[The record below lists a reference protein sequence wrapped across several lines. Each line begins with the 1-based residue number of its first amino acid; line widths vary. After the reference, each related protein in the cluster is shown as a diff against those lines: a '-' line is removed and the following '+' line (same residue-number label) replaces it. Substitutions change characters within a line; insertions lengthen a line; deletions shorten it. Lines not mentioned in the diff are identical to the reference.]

1 MGKEIARILAMVEK
15 GTLSEDEATEII
27 QVLEAEN
34 PELEESHVENINPVT
49 LSIRDLTKTYK
60 TAGGNVHALDGITFN
75 LYEGEL
81 LAVMGTSGS
90 GKSTLLN
97 IVGAM
102 DQPTSG
108 EVKLNGQYDEA
119 MFKEPAATVY
129 RRNNIGFIFQSFNL
143 LKDLSVE
150 ENIALPLILQNQKDK
165 DVQKRVNEMLTI
177 TGLEKWRTHRPVELS
192 GGQQQRVA
200 IGRALINTP
209 PIVLADELTGNLDFN
224 TSTEI
229 LSTLLEMKEKFNQS
243 IILVTHD
250 PSVATYADR
259 VLFFHDGKIVDEY
272 TCQKVGEDLD
282 EILRKFKRIM
292 RRVA

>member
-1 MGKEIARILAMVEK
+1 MEK
-15 GTLSEDEATEII
+15 NAI
-27 QVLEAEN
+27 
-34 PELEESHVENINPVT
+34 
-49 LSIRDLTKTYK
+49 LSIQNLSKVYETVGDGVK
-60 TAGGNVHALDGITFN
+60 ALDNVSFD

-97 IVGAM
+97 LLGAM
-102 DQPTSG
+102 DNPTAG
-108 EVKLNGQYDEA
+108 EIRLKGIYDKT
-119 MFKEPAATVY
+119 MFEEPQATIY
-129 RRNNIGFIFQSFNL
+129 RRENIGFIFQSFNL

-150 ENIALPLILQNQKDK
+150 ENIALPLILKGIADK
-165 DVQKRVNEMLTI
+165 EIKQEVSKMLKI
-177 TGLEKWRTHRPVELS
+177 TGLEEWRTHRPVELS

-200 IGRALINTP
+200 IGRALITSP

-229 LSTLLEMKEKFNQS
+229 LRTLIKMKAQFNQS
-243 IILVTHD
+243 IIMVTHD

-272 TCQKVGEDLD
+272 SCLKTADDMDAILQKFRL
-282 EILRKFKRIM
+282 ILERT
-292 RRVA
+292 A